1 MDDTLD
7 ALAKLPTLGGK
18 YTKEDRY
25 RDFRKTF
32 GGSVE
37 GQRVLRY
44 ILERG
49 GVFSEPP
56 LTSPVD
62 SHLLAAHRGKRQ
74 MALEIFA
81 CYNNEP
87 PVQPQNAT
95 RRATQL
101 KE

>member
-1 MDDTLD
+1 MDDTLE
-7 ALAKLPTLGGK
+7 AFAKLPSLGEK

-32 GGSVE
+32 GGEE
-37 GQRVLRY
+37 GRRVLRY

-49 GVFSEPP
+49 GVFNEPP
-56 LTSPVD
+56 LISPVD
-62 SHLLAAHRGKRQ
+62 SHMLAAHRGKRQ

-87 PVQPQNAT
+87 PVQPQHAT
-95 RRATQL
+95 RK